1 MEKKESTLEK
11 NREADIGILNLWP
24 FKNYGGVLV
33 AYALQKTLK
42 KLGYSSKLINWQFS
56 KWREEYP
63 GSFVEDFANKYLDFT
78 PPYYDYSDLINNIND
93 LADTFIVGADCVWA
107 PFYFKDSL
115 FFFPFV
121 DSSKKKISYA
131 PSFMNEHYDCPPDL
145 LLSNKYY
152 LSRFDSIS
160 VREDSGLKILKDVFG
175 VEATQVLDPTL
186 LLDKN
191 DYGEIISRDDAPADK
206 DYVCVYLIH
215 KYYETS
221 FEDLKQRIS
230 SLVDNKK
237 LVILRQQESEKSVS
251 EWLDLIVNSKVLI
264 TNSYHACCFAIL
276 FNIPFYVYNIP
287 VSGYSRH
294 ESLMRVLGLEERIKY
309 NTDDFE
315 KDMLFDPI
323 DWEKV
328 KARLEKERIRSIDW
342 LKEALEKPKD
352 VSGINP
358 ADPVIH
364 YLNKNAFTLNQSV
377 SALNQN
383 ISTLSQNIF
392 ALSQSVSMLETQKV
406 YSQDL
411 FDIFNYRKYI
421 FNFWKYR
428 ILKNLVFGKKKKKYK
443 YKQKAYKFKI
453 DYVKNLMQNYG
464 NK

>member
-1 MEKKESTLEK
+1 MEEKETLLEK
-11 NREADIGILNLWP
+11 NKKVDVAVFNLWP

-33 AYALQKTLK
+33 AYALQKVLK
-42 KLGYSSKLINWQFS
+42 KLGYSSRLINWQFPR
-56 KWREEYP
+56 WREVYS

-78 PPYYDYSDLINNIND
+78 APYYDYSDLINNIND
-93 LADTFIVGADCVWA
+93 LADTFIVGADCAWSSRWL
-107 PFYFKDSL
+107 KDSL
-115 FFFPFV
+115 YFFPFV

-160 VREDSGLKILKDVFG
+160 VREDSGLKILKDVFD

-191 DYGEIISRDDAPADK
+191 DYGEIISEDHASPDR

-215 KYYETS
+215 QDDTS
-221 FEDLKQRIS
+221 FKDVKQRIRG
-230 SLVDNKK
+230 LVDNKK
-237 LVILRQQESEKSVS
+237 IVILRQQKSEKSVP

-264 TNSYHACCFAIL
+264 TNSYHACCFAVL
-276 FNIPFYVYNIP
+276 FNIPFYAYTDIIQREVAD
-287 VSGYSRH
+287 YSRH
-294 ESLMRVLGLEERIKY
+294 ESLMRVLGLEDRIKY

-315 KDMLFDPI
+315 RDMLFDPI
-323 DWEKV
+323 DWDKV
-328 KARLEKERIRSIDW
+328 NTRLEKERIRSMDW

-364 YLNKNAFTLNQSV
+364 YLNKSFFTLNQSV
-377 SALNQN
+377 STLNQS
-383 ISTLSQNIF
+383 ISTLN
-392 ALSQSVSMLETQKV
+392 QSVSMLENQKA
-406 YSQDL
+406 YLQDL
-411 FDIFNYRKYI
+411 IDIYNYKKYI

-428 ILKNLVFGKKKKKYK
+428 IIKNFVFGKKKKKYK

-453 DYVKNLMQNYG
+453 DYIKNLMSK